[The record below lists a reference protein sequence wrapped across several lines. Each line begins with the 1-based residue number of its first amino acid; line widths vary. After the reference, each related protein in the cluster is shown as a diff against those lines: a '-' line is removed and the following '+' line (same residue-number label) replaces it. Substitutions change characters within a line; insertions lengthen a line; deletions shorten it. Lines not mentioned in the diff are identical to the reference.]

1 MPPPSIPRLRKPAA
15 SAPAGDGT
23 KAAATNPLRQL
34 RASDLRA
41 VARLATQATTGIS
54 RVAEGVHRSVLGTL
68 GQPSGAE
75 PGRTRGLTGLVYQ
88 SIRGVTQL
96 VDAGL
101 QAGLARLEPFFA
113 PATPSD
119 AVHWEREAVIAALN
133 GVMGDRLQRD
143 SNPLCTQMGWFQHGL
158 PLDLHALAAPGAAT
172 GKLLVLVHGLCMNDL
187 QWLRHGHDHG
197 AHLAEALG
205 YTPVYLRYNT
215 GQHTSTNG
223 AELSAQLTSLVASW
237 PVPVTEL
244 SILAHSMGGLV
255 ARSACHQ
262 EAQEAQAAQATAGAS
277 GWPPLLRHL
286 VFLGTPHHGAP
297 LERAGHWVDVLLGS
311 NAYSRPF
318 ARLAQLRSAGIT
330 DLRYGH
336 VLESDWLGRDR
347 FRKSPDQRTP
357 VPLPAG
363 VACHAVAATLAARR
377 SPVGERLVGD
387 GLVPLHS
394 ALGIH
399 DDPAR
404 TLGFAKARQAVFY
417 RLGHLDL
424 LVDAGV
430 ARQLQDWMQ
439 DH

>member
-1 MPPPSIPRLRKPAA
+1 MATPPA
-15 SAPAGDGT
+15 SRPDKT
-23 KAAATNPLRQL
+23 TPNPLRQL
-34 RASDLRA
+34 RASDLRGA
-41 VARLATQATTGIS
+41 ARLATQATAG
-54 RVAEGVHRSVLGTL
+54 VARIVEGVHQSVLGTMGL
-68 GQPSGAE
+68 PGAAE
-75 PGRTRGLTGLVYQ
+75 AGRTRGLTGMVYR
-88 SIRGVTQL
+88 SIDGVTRL

-101 QAGLARLEPFFA
+101 QAALQRLEPFLERAAGGPDAA
-113 PATPSD
+113 PPA
-119 AVHWEREAVIAALN
+119 EREAVLSALN
-133 GVMGDRLQRD
+133 GVMGDRLAAD
-143 SNPLCTQMGWFQHGL
+143 GNPLAVPMALRQQGRA
-158 PLDLHALAAPGAAT
+158 LDLAALQATGAAT
-172 GKLLVLVHGLCMNDL
+172 GKVLLLVHGLCMNDL
-187 QWLRHGHDHG
+187 QWQRAGHDHG
-197 AHLAEALG
+197 EHLARALG
-205 YTPVYLRYNT
+205 YTPVYVRYNS
-215 GQHTSTNG
+215 GLHTSLNG
-223 AELSAQLTSLVASW
+223 RALAGQIEVLLAAW
-237 PVPVTEL
+237 PVPVQEFSML
-244 SILAHSMGGLV
+244 VHSMGGLV

-262 EAQEAQAAQATAGAS
+262 AAQAPAGVS
-277 GWPPLLRHL
+277 EWLPLLRHL

-336 VLESDWLGRDR
+336 VLDTDWQGRDR

-424 LVDAGV
+424 LADAGV